1 MLNFLLQI
9 PEQLRVE
16 KVLNR
21 DSQNIT
27 KFLDC
32 GYSGAAV
39 SYADNVVYC
48 GLGHAAHAAE
58 LVDGNIT
65 LIAQLQD
72 ALLDGF
78 TDVHGDHLVSTD
90 DDTQFLLKRLT
101 LLS

>member
-1 MLNFLLQI
+1 MNFLLQI

-21 DSQNIT
+21 DSKTIT
-27 KFLDC
+27 KFLDF

-65 LIAQLQD
+65 LIAQ
-72 ALLDGF
+72 
-78 TDVHGDHLVSTD
+78 
-90 DDTQFLLKRLT
+90 R
-101 LLS
+101 